1 MVRKWDYD
9 DWDDT
14 TEASL
19 ALEEVLRQWLEIE
32 IVPGAEEQI
41 RHASLGGTRGTEDV
55 GEESDD
61 SEGSD
66 DEKGNDMPAASGAN
80 AGGTAASG
88 ASTDWV
94 FTKRSGRLQILP
106 WKAWQALYEQQVVAK
121 MPGRER
127 DLHLYHVVF
136 GGASLLD
143 VAEDEFS
150 GRNLL
155 SALRTIYAT
164 LGPQLWSLSEEDAC
178 RCMKNP
184 ARGIAMVF
192 VRRVR
197 RPVLAF
203 PRVVAWGE
211 PVSCGKRVP
220 NIGQGPLGRAR
231 RRGGRWRQ
239 RQCGGGRWRQVLT
252 LGEPGRHQGG
262 QGLHGYPSR
271 RGHGHIC
278 NAWSVPCA

>member
-1 MVRKWDYD
+1 MVRQWDYD
-9 DWDDT
+9 EWGDT
-14 TEASL
+14 TEVSL
-19 ALEEVLRQWLEIE
+19 ALEEVLRRWLEIE

-41 RHASLGGTRGTEDV
+41 RHASVGGTGGTEEV

-66 DEKGNDMPAASGAN
+66 DEEGASGPAASGAN
-80 AGGTAASG
+80 AGGTTASG
-88 ASTDWV
+88 ASADWV

-106 WKAWQALYEQQVVAK
+106 WKAWQAFYKQQVVAK

-155 SALRTIYAT
+155 FS
-164 LGPQLWSLSEEDAC
+164 
-178 RCMKNP
+178 
-184 ARGIAMVF
+184 
-192 VRRVR
+192 
-197 RPVLAF
+197 
-203 PRVVAWGE
+203 
-211 PVSCGKRVP
+211 
-220 NIGQGPLGRAR
+220 
-231 RRGGRWRQ
+231 Q

-262 QGLHGYPSR
+262 QGLHVYPSR

>member
-1 MVRKWDYD
+1 MVRQLDYD
-9 DWDDT
+9 EWGDT

-32 IVPGAEEQI
+32 IVPKTEAHIQD
-41 RHASLGGTRGTEDV
+41 AFLGGTRGTEEV

-66 DEKGNDMPAASGAN
+66 DEKGNDMCMQASWPAASGAN
-80 AGGTAASG
+80 AGGTTASG

-106 WKAWQALYEQQVVAK
+106 WKAWQAFYEQQVVAK

-127 DLHLYHVVF
+127 DLHLYHVAF

-155 SALRTIYAT
+155 SALRTIYGT
-164 LGPQLWSLSEEDAC
+164 LGPQLWSLSEEDVC
-178 RCMKNP
+178 RCMTHFP
-184 ARGIAMVF
+184 PEALQGFSFEEFVDQYLRFREWLRG
-192 VRRVR
+192 
-197 RPVLAF
+197 
-203 PRVVAWGE
+203 
-211 PVSCGKRVP
+211 VSRSHV
-220 NIGQGPLGRAR
+220 GR
-231 RRGGRWRQ
+231 
-239 RQCGGGRWRQVLT
+239 
-252 LGEPGRHQGG
+252 EF
-262 QGLHGYPSR
+262 
-271 RGHGHIC
+271 
-278 NAWSVPCA
+278 